1 MITLRAVGKTYDG
14 VAALSDVSLTV
25 PRGTIHGIVGPSGA
39 GKSTLVGCLTGLV
52 TPSAGEVVV
61 DDVEVSA
68 VSAKKRRE
76 LRRRIGMVFQHVN
89 LFDQYTAAANIAYP
103 LRISGTSRAEISKRV
118 EELLAIVGLS
128 GRGGAY
134 PAELSGGQRQ
144 RVGIARALATRPPV
158 LLADEAT
165 SALDTVTTSQI
176 LQLLRDVRDKLDV
189 TVVLV
194 THEMSVVREVC
205 DSATMLEAGNVVQSG
220 TLAEIVADPTSPL
233 ARALVPLP
241 HLSPGDIDPDDA
253 VLDVMFTSQPGEP
266 TGARVLGEVAAIGGD
281 IAAGTFE
288 TLGATQ
294 AGRLAVSVPQAD
306 EQRAIATLRD
316 HGLHV
321 QTRAEAA
328 A

>member
-1 MITLRAVGKTYDG
+1 MITLRDVSKIYDG
-14 VAALSDVSLTV
+14 VAALADVSLHV

-52 TPSAGEVVV
+52 TPSTGSVVV

-89 LFDQYTAAANIAYP
+89 LFDQSTAAANIAYP
-103 LRISGTSRAEISKRV
+103 LRIMGTPRSEITTRV
-118 EELLAIVGLS
+118 AELLDIVGLS
-128 GRGGAY
+128 DRGGAY

-144 RVGIARALATRPPV
+144 RVGIARALATHPPV

-176 LQLLRDVRDKLDV
+176 LQLLRDVRDQLDV

-205 DSATMLEAGNVVQSG
+205 DSATMLSAGNVVQSG
-220 TLAEIVADPTSPL
+220 TLAEIVSDPTSPL

-241 HLSPGDIDPDDA
+241 HLSPSDITADHV

-266 TGARVLGEVAAIGGD
+266 TGARVLGEVAACDRLGQHIGEVRLSG
-281 IAAGTFE
+281 AAGAVV
-288 TLGATQ
+288 GA
-294 AGRLAVSVPQAD
+294 R
-306 EQRAIATLRD
+306 
-316 HGLHV
+316 HGPIVTHP
-321 QTRAEAA
+321 
-328 A
+328 